1 MDAVA
6 NAGVEIG
13 IDTGGTFTDV
23 VCFRD
28 GRPVGVTKI
37 SSTPSDP
44 SVAILEAVAHL
55 KREWDVSP
63 AEIKRFGH
71 GTTVAT
77 NALIERK
84 GGRIGLLATQ
94 GFSDVIEIGR
104 QMRRHLYEA
113 PLAPESPV
121 FLAPGRRRKG
131 VIERTASDGSVVIPL
146 DPESVRIAA
155 RELVDDG
162 VEAIAICFLF
172 SFLNPAHEIRARD
185 IVSAEFPELM
195 ISISSEVD
203 PTFRE
208 YERTVVTAF
217 DAYLKPVVDGYL
229 ARLTSELKN
238 AGVSSEPKI
247 MRSRGGMSAVTVARQ
262 RPVQLFLSGP
272 AAGVVG
278 ASTVGKAVEVDD
290 LISIDIGGT
299 SCDIALINAGRPA
312 LRSEGKIEGYPVRVN
327 MVDVNTIGAGGG
339 SLVWLDGAGGL
350 HVGPGSAGA
359 DPGPAC
365 YGRGGDRA
373 TVTDASTM
381 LGYLNPEYFA
391 GGSIDIDP
399 QRAYDAIE
407 KTIAEPLG
415 ITVERA
421 AQGIHRVVNAQIA
434 EGIRLVSIRRGYDP
448 RRFALVALGGA
459 GPVHATALADELGIS
474 KIVVPRNPG
483 VLSATGLLVAPI
495 EHEATISLLR
505 DLADLPPS
513 VVAAALGDTDNQCR
527 SLMAAEGVATSAVEI
542 RHLADVCY
550 VGQSYHLEVQ
560 LHMDDRMPLDRL
572 YRDFKD
578 EHDLVHGHA
587 TDAPARLVNLRSV
600 HTLGREQDLRFD
612 ESDVD
617 RGDSLKGQRSVLF
630 ADDEDPW
637 MAAIHERQSLAPAAR
652 IEGPAIIEQPDTT
665 TVVTRGWRAV
675 VHTSR
680 NLILEKASTR
690 EKLDRNGR
698 L

>member
-1 MDAVA
+1 M
-6 NAGVEIG
+6 
-13 IDTGGTFTDV
+13 
-23 VCFRD
+23 
-28 GRPVGVTKI
+28 
-37 SSTPSDP
+37 
-44 SVAILEAVAHL
+44 
-55 KREWDVSP
+55 
-63 AEIKRFGH
+63 
-71 GTTVAT
+71 
-77 NALIERK
+77 
-84 GGRIGLLATQ
+84 
-94 GFSDVIEIGR
+94 
-104 QMRRHLYEA
+104 
-113 PLAPESPV
+113 
-121 FLAPGRRRKG
+121 
-131 VIERTASDGSVVIPL
+131 
-146 DPESVRIAA
+146 
-155 RELVDDG
+155 
-162 VEAIAICFLF
+162 
-172 SFLNPAHEIRARD
+172 
-185 IVSAEFPELM
+185 
-195 ISISSEVD
+195 
-203 PTFRE
+203 
-208 YERTVVTAF
+208 
-217 DAYLKPVVDGYL
+217 
-229 ARLTSELKN
+229 
-238 AGVSSEPKI
+238 
-247 MRSRGGMSAVTVARQ
+247 
-262 RPVQLFLSGP
+262 
-272 AAGVVG
+272 
-278 ASTVGKAVEVDD
+278 DD

-617 RGDSLKGQRSVLF
+617 RGDSLKGQRPVLF
-630 ADDEDPW
+630 VDDEEPW

>member
-1 MDAVA
+1 
-6 NAGVEIG
+6 
-13 IDTGGTFTDV
+13 
-23 VCFRD
+23 
-28 GRPVGVTKI
+28 
-37 SSTPSDP
+37 
-44 SVAILEAVAHL
+44 
-55 KREWDVSP
+55 
-63 AEIKRFGH
+63 
-71 GTTVAT
+71 
-77 NALIERK
+77 
-84 GGRIGLLATQ
+84 
-94 GFSDVIEIGR
+94 
-104 QMRRHLYEA
+104 
-113 PLAPESPV
+113 
-121 FLAPGRRRKG
+121 
-131 VIERTASDGSVVIPL
+131 
-146 DPESVRIAA
+146 
-155 RELVDDG
+155 
-162 VEAIAICFLF
+162 
-172 SFLNPAHEIRARD
+172 
-185 IVSAEFPELM
+185 
-195 ISISSEVD
+195 
-203 PTFRE
+203 
-208 YERTVVTAF
+208 
-217 DAYLKPVVDGYL
+217 
-229 ARLTSELKN
+229 
-238 AGVSSEPKI
+238 
-247 MRSRGGMSAVTVARQ
+247 
-262 RPVQLFLSGP
+262 
-272 AAGVVG
+272 
-278 ASTVGKAVEVDD
+278 
-290 LISIDIGGT
+290 
-299 SCDIALINAGRPA
+299 
-312 LRSEGKIEGYPVRVN
+312 
-327 MVDVNTIGAGGG
+327 
-339 SLVWLDGAGGL
+339 
-350 HVGPGSAGA
+350 
-359 DPGPAC
+359 
-365 YGRGGDRA
+365 
-373 TVTDASTM
+373 M

-513 VVAAALGDTDNQCR
+513 VVVAALGDTDNQCR

-617 RGDSLKGQRSVLF
+617 RGDSLKGQRPVLF